1 MLKGIVR
8 CDTCGATLTMMS
20 SGKSLQC
27 HNYAR
32 GVCKVS
38 HAIVL
43 PKNNSAVIERLKS
56 DFEQQHFEINV
67 APAQQNSSSP
77 DLSALIEREEKKL
90 SRIREAYMAG
100 IDTLEEYQQ
109 NKSAIQAR
117 IDELKA
123 AAPPEPLDA
132 AQIREIIS
140 GRINAGLEILESDE
154 TSETLKNIT
163 LRSIVDRITFIKPKG
178 IVEIFYKI

>member
-1 MLKGIVR
+1 
-8 CDTCGATLTMMS
+8 
-20 SGKSLQC
+20 
-27 HNYAR
+27 
-32 GVCKVS
+32 
-38 HAIVL
+38 
-43 PKNNSAVIERLKS
+43 
-56 DFEQQHFEINV
+56 
-67 APAQQNSSSP
+67 
-77 DLSALIEREEKKL
+77 
-90 SRIREAYMAG
+90 MAG